1 MLTGPPTDGRPLS
14 GRRGYR
20 SGVHPYAW
28 SVDAEAVF
36 LVPALTVGY
45 LAAVQV
51 FPAARPRVVAFL
63 LGQLLLLAVFAT
75 PVETLALHYLLSAH
89 LLQNVVLADWAP
101 ALCVAGLPPALATRL
116 GRVPAVRGLTRPLV
130 ALPLWLAT
138 YFAWHVPWPYQTAL
152 EHPTTL
158 LHLEHLSY
166 LATGA
171 LLWWPVLHDAPRR
184 LAAGAKAVYLFAAF
198 VLASPLG
205 LLLALLPRP
214 IYDFY
219 ERAPRVWG
227 LSALADQQL
236 AGLSM
241 ASEEAIVFFALFAFF
256 FLRFLSEEEP
266 VLRLERARP

>member
-1 MLTGPPTDGRPLS
+1 MGGRSRS
-14 GRRGYR
+14 GRGYG
-20 SGVHPYAW
+20 SGVDPYAW
-28 SVDAEAVF
+28 SIDAEAVF
-36 LVPALTVGY
+36 LVPALTLGY
-45 LAAVQV
+45 LAAVQI
-51 FPAARPRVVAFL
+51 FPAPRPRLVAFG
-63 LGQLLLLAVFAT
+63 LGQLLLLAVFVT

-89 LLQNVVLADWAP
+89 LLQNVVLAEWAP
-101 ALCVAGLPPALATRL
+101 ALCVAGLPPALASAL
-116 GRVPAVRGLTRPLV
+116 GRNVAVSALTRPLV

-138 YFAWHVPWPYQTAL
+138 YFAWHLPWPYVTAL
-152 EHPTTL
+152 EHPSTL

-166 LATGA
+166 FVTGV
-171 LLWWPVLHDAPRR
+171 LLWWPVLQDAPRR
-184 LAAGAKAVYLFAAF
+184 LAAGAKAIYLFAAF

-227 LSALADQQL
+227 LSPLADQQL

-241 ASEEAIVFFALFAFF
+241 ASEEAVVFFALFAFF